1 MHMRRFLTLFTMLML
16 CGVLAFAQSR
26 VVTGKVTDIDG
37 NPVSFATIK
46 IKGTSTG
53 LSADANGVFS
63 IRVNP
68 GAVLVIS
75 GASFSDAEVPVGT
88 QNVLNTVLEKSKT
101 SDLKEV
107 VVTSAF
113 GIKRTSRSTSS
124 NAQVIGAEQL
134 NPVRSTSVND
144 ALAGKVAGIQVRSQS
159 SAALGRQNNVRLR
172 GESGFSNGD
181 GTYGSTVLYV
191 VDGTILPNANDINID
206 DIEDITVLQGPSAA
220 ALFGPEGAN
229 GAIVMTLKK
238 GKRATKGI
246 GIEINSGVQFDNVYI
261 LPNYQNSYAGG
272 DGYDLKKYTWK
283 AGDPEGWKALDGK
296 YYPDYSE
303 DVSWGPRMVG
313 QEYIPWYAWY
323 GGHERSYKTA
333 SLVPQPTNARDY
345 FNTQQTVNNN
355 INFSKVT
362 DAISIRASYGNI
374 NVKGLLP
381 TTWLKKNTFNI
392 NSTVNLTNRLT
403 LGANV
408 NYITTN
414 IKGEFDDSY
423 ANSTTGSFNQ
433 WFHRDLDMNILK
445 ELKDLKTPSGVEA
458 SWNHQNPNVY
468 NPAKPTEFFG
478 AYYWVS
484 PYTWFDLVNNT
495 SRADRLFGDVSLTY
509 KVSNAFTLSTTY
521 RKQQNSVYSEER
533 YSSNLANNTNKV
545 AGGNCPKCFGYY
557 SAASSFSNRENF
569 QVLGTYNKKFKDLSV
584 NATAGIDI
592 FNSVQRTN
600 NANTNGGLSVANLYS
615 VTNSKDQ
622 ASISNARVNEKRRAL
637 FATATL
643 GYKNLFF
650 VDGTIRDDY
659 FSSLTDGT
667 VTFDGKPNVISKSV
681 GASFV
686 FSDLIGTNNILS
698 YGKLR
703 FSYGEV
709 PQALVAYRNNSNF
722 GVSQFQWGGN
732 IVQGTPGQ
740 LIDPKLHGAVSR
752 QLEYG
757 IETRFFKNRFG
768 VTATYYE
775 GTSKDFPTVKTLA
788 STSGYTGILTN
799 VGKIKKKGIDLQGML
814 RPIWGKDFKWE
825 ITGTLSY
832 LLKNTVLD
840 LDGVDTF
847 HTRTAYVENLWGNGT
862 PGLVQEEGQEWGQI
876 FGNGIKRNAAGIP
889 ILDASGNYSTDP
901 NVNYGNVLPK
911 YTGGIQN
918 QITFKNFTMNVNID
932 FQSGGKFFSLSNMW
946 GSYTGLTARTAVL
959 NDLGNPIRDPVALDA
974 TGKPLAHSGG
984 IHVFGVDA
992 TNKAVDYYV
1001 DARSYFTN
1009 LYSNKLYDDF
1019 VYDLTFVKL
1028 REFSL
1033 GYNIP
1038 VEKLGIGK
1046 WLTRANFSIVAKNPW
1061 LIYAKTRDFDPSQ
1074 VANLSG
1080 EDGNFPGT
1088 RSLGFNLKLG
1098 F

>member
-26 VVTGKVTDIDG
+26 VVTGKVTDADG

-46 IKGTSTG
+46 IKGTQTG
-53 LSADANGVFS
+53 LSADANGAYS

-68 GAVLVIS
+68 GATLVIS
-75 GASFSDAEVPVGT
+75 GASFKESEVPVGT
-88 QNVLNTVLEKSKT
+88 QNVLNTVLEKGGT
-101 SDLKEV
+101 DLKEV
-107 VVTSAF
+107 VVTTAF
-113 GIKRTSRSTSS
+113 NIKRTSRSTSS
-124 NAQVIGAEQL
+124 NAQVIGADAL
-134 NPVRSTSVND
+134 NPVRNTSVND
-144 ALAGKVAGIQVRSQS
+144 ALAGKIAGIQVRSQS
-159 SAALGRQNNVRLR
+159 SGKLGTQNNIRLR

-181 GTYGSTVLYV
+181 GTYGSNVLYV

-220 ALFGPEGAN
+220 AIFGPEGSN

-238 GKRATKGI
+238 GKRSTKGI
-246 GIEINSGVQFDNVYI
+246 GIEINSGVQFDNVYV

-283 AGDPEGWKALDGK
+283 AGDPEGWKALSGK
-296 YYPDYSE
+296 YYHDYSE

-333 SLVPQPTNARDY
+333 ALTPQPNNAREY
-345 FNTQQTVNNN
+345 YNTQQQVNNN

-362 DAISIRASYGNI
+362 DAMSIRASYGNI

-381 TTWLKKNTFNI
+381 STWLKKNTFNI
-392 NSTVNLTNRLT
+392 NTSINLTNRLT

-408 NYITTN
+408 NYIATN

-423 ANSTTGSFNQ
+423 ANSTSGSFNQ
-433 WFHRDLDMNILK
+433 WFHRNVDMGILK
-445 ELKDLKTPSGVEA
+445 ELKDLKTPTGVEA
-458 SWNHQNPNVY
+458 SWNHQNPNTY
-468 NPAKPTEFFG
+468 NAAKPTEFFG

-484 PYTWFDLVNNT
+484 PYVWFDLVNNT
-495 SRADRLFGDVSLTY
+495 TRADRLFGDVSLTY
-509 KVSNAFTLSTTY
+509 KFSNSFSLSATY
-521 RKQQNSVYSEER
+521 RKQQNTTYSEEQ
-533 YSSNLANNTNKV
+533 YSSNLASNTVKV

-557 SAASSFSNRENF
+557 STSNTFSNRENF
-569 QVLGTYNKKFKDLSV
+569 QVIGTYNKKIKDFSISA
-584 NATAGIDI
+584 NGGIDL
-592 FNSVQRTN
+592 FNSVQRNN
-600 NANTNGGLSVANLYS
+600 NASTNGGLSVPNQFS
-615 VTNSKDQ
+615 ITNSKDQ
-622 ASISNARVNEKRRAL
+622 PTLGNARLNEKRRAL
-637 FATATL
+637 FASATF

-650 VDGTIRDDY
+650 IDGNIRNDY
-659 FSSLTDGT
+659 FSTLTDGSGS
-667 VTFDGKPNVISKSV
+667 VRSVPNIISKSV
-681 GASFV
+681 GSSFV

-698 YGKLR
+698 FGKIR
-703 FSYGEV
+703 FGYGEV
-709 PQALVAYRNNSNF
+709 PNALTVYRTNNNYQ
-722 GVSQFQWGGN
+722 VSQFQWAGN
-732 IVQGTPGQ
+732 IVQVTPDV
-740 LIDPKLHGAVSR
+740 LIDPNLKGAVAS
-752 QLEYG
+752 QIEYG

-775 GTSKDFPTVKTLA
+775 GTSKDFPTNRTVAGTA
-788 STSGYTGILTN
+788 GITGILTN
-799 VGKIKKKGIDLQGML
+799 VGKIKKKGIDMQGML

-825 ITGTLSY
+825 ITGTWSY
-832 LLKNTVLD
+832 LLKNTVID
-840 LDGVDTF
+840 LDGVDSVQ
-847 HTRTAYVENLWGNGT
+847 TRTALVEAAWGNNA
-862 PGLVQEEGQEWGQI
+862 PGLVQEEGKEWGQI
-876 FGNGIKRNAAGIP
+876 WGSGIKRNAAGIP
-889 ILDASGNYSTDP
+889 ILDASGNYTADP
-901 NVNYGNVLPK
+901 NVNYGNVLPR
-911 YTGGIQN
+911 YTGGVQN
-918 QITFKNFTMNVNID
+918 TFTFKNFTMNVNID

-959 NDLGNPIRDPVALDA
+959 NDLGNPVRDPVALDGA
-974 TGKPLAHSGG
+974 GKPLAHSGG

-992 TNKAVDYYV
+992 NNKAVDYYV
-1001 DARSYFTN
+1001 DARTYYTN
-1009 LYSNKLYDDF
+1009 LYVNKVYDEF

-1046 WLTRANFSIVAKNPW
+1046 WVTRANFSIVARNPW
-1061 LIYAKTRDFDPSQ
+1061 LLYSKTKDFDPSQ
-1074 VANLSG
+1074 IANLSG

-1088 RSLGFNLKLG
+1088 RSIGFNLKLG